1 MLQTTITDVLVTH
14 VEALAQQ
21 LTYVLPWVKQLTEAE
36 RVELLADL
44 AHACTHIRHTGQ
56 TQALLEVLEDW
67 EATAHLVQD
76 SHLMAHLQATATQQD
91 TIPWEVVRAD
101 VPGHPAS

>member
-1 MLQTTITDVLVTH
+1 MKTTIADVLVTH

-21 LTYVLPWVKQLTEAE
+21 LTHVLPWVKQLTDDE

-44 AHACTHIRHTGQ
+44 AQACTHVRHTGQ

-67 EATAHLVQD
+67 EATAYLVQD
-76 SHLMAHLQATATQQD
+76 SHLIARLQATATEQD
-91 TIPWEVVRAD
+91 AIPWEVVRAD
-101 VPGHPAS
+101 VPGHPAP